1 MGLCRLRLV
10 PRIGKKR
17 ITLQQ
22 EEFEHI
28 AHDLRRRALNTAFG
42 YGLDSAA
49 ADDVAQDTLLKMWAM
64 RAEID
69 PGRKVEALA
78 VSIARH
84 LCIDGMR
91 RRHTVP
97 IAGRQMIDDHH
108 EQPDTAL
115 ENDENRRWLERR
127 LAQLPTNE
135 HAVLKLRQVERK
147 SDAEIAAI
155 LGISLSSV
163 PTLLSRARHK
173 LLDEIRRRNG

>member
-1 MGLCRLRLV
+1 M
-10 PRIGKKR
+10 
-17 ITLQQ
+17 
-22 EEFEHI
+22 
-28 AHDLRRRALNTAFG
+28 RRRALNTAYG
-42 YGLDSAA
+42 YGLDDAA
-49 ADDVAQDTLLKMWAM
+49 ADDIAQDTLLKMWAM
-64 RAEID
+64 RGEID
-69 PGRKVEALA
+69 PGRSVEALA

-84 LCIDGMR
+84 LCIDAMR

-97 IAGRQMIDDHH
+97 IAGRQMIDDRH

-127 LAQLPTNE
+127 LAALPASE

-155 LGISLSSV
+155 LGISISSV